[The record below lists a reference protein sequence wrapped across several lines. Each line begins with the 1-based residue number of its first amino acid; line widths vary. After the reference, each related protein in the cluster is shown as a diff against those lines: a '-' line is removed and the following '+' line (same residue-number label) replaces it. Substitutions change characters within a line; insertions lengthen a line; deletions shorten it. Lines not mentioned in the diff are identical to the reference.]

1 MPQDQISTKD
11 TSIENMAVGHA
22 GLYVPAE
29 DDDINTA
36 ATKVAN
42 TLGAIAQT
50 LVNDIPLGI
59 DKGGKTLLD
68 TEQGIKAFV
77 KDELAGKQNHLP
89 DTEVGIWVHYLTK
102 GIERDFGRTW
112 EKDPKSIAKKKSKEE
127 KRVEGGGRILTK
139 KEKNELV
146 AKRRWDYW
154 EKLIDAGEVTEEEAE
169 EGMKGAI
176 AEVKRLKE
184 LGLYINTNKTKG
196 VQQFDWEKEIAEIWD
211 GDVSKLNIYK
221 KHKLLPLIP
230 VMEKKSLLY
239 QQMKNKFVTREWDK
253 SIVHMEMKDRLT
265 KEFINSRI
273 DNWTSITN
281 HYTPKT
287 YSICKI
293 EVAGKM
299 KDRWFVCDAIRKSD
313 KKQVLLMWDS
323 NGKDGIL
330 E

>member
-22 GLYVPAE
+22 GLYVPTE
-29 DDDINTA
+29 DDDIDTA
-36 ATKVAN
+36 ATKIAN

-112 EKDPKSIAKKKSKEE
+112 EKDPKSIAPKKSKEE
-127 KRVEGGGRILTK
+127 KKAESGGRLLTK
-139 KEKNELV
+139 KQKNMLV

-154 EKLIDAGEVTEEEAE
+154 EKLIDEGKVTEEEAE

-184 LGLYINTNKTKG
+184 MGLYINTNKTKG
-196 VQQFDWEKEIAEIWD
+196 VQQFDWEREITEMWD
-211 GDVSKLNIYK
+211 GDESKLNIYK
-221 KHKLLPLIP
+221 KHKLLPLVP
-230 VMEKKSLLY
+230 VLEKKWHMHST
-239 QQMKNKFVTREWDK
+239 NKFVTREWDK
-253 SIVHMEMKDRLT
+253 TIIKTDDGKSIDKKFISSKIDEWENLT
-265 KEFINSRI
+265 S
-273 DNWTSITN
+273 

-287 YSICKI
+287 FSICKI

-299 KDRWFVCDAIRKSD
+299 KERWFVCDAIRKSD
-313 KKQVLLMWDS
+313 KKQVLLMRDS

>member
-22 GLYVPAE
+22 GLYVPTE
-29 DDDINTA
+29 DDDIDTA
-36 ATKVAN
+36 ATKIAN

-112 EKDPKSIAKKKSKEE
+112 EKDPKSIAPKKSKEE
-127 KRVEGGGRILTK
+127 KKAESGGRLLTK
-139 KEKNELV
+139 KQKNMLV

-154 EKLIDAGEVTEEEAE
+154 EKLIDEGKVTEEEAE

-184 LGLYINTNKTKG
+184 MGLYINTNKTKG
-196 VQQFDWEKEIAEIWD
+196 VQQFDWEREITEMWD
-211 GDVSKLNIYK
+211 GDESKLDIYK
-221 KHKLLPLIP
+221 KHKLLPLVP
-230 VMEKKSLLY
+230 VLEKKWHMHST
-239 QQMKNKFVTREWDK
+239 NKFVTREWNKTIIKTDDSK
-253 SIVHMEMKDRLT
+253 SIDKKFISSKIDEWENLT
-265 KEFINSRI
+265 S
-273 DNWTSITN
+273 

-287 YSICKI
+287 FSICKI

-299 KDRWFVCDAIRKSD
+299 KERWFVCDAIRKSD

>member
-22 GLYVPAE
+22 GLYVPTE
-29 DDDINTA
+29 DDDIDTA
-36 ATKVAN
+36 ATKIAN

-112 EKDPKSIAKKKSKEE
+112 EKDPKSIAPKKSKEE
-127 KRVEGGGRILTK
+127 KKAESGGRLLTK
-139 KEKNELV
+139 KQKNMLV

-154 EKLIDAGEVTEEEAE
+154 EKLIDEGKVTEEEAE

-184 LGLYINTNKTKG
+184 MGLYINTNKTKG
-196 VQQFDWEKEIAEIWD
+196 VQQFDWEREITEMWD
-211 GDVSKLNIYK
+211 GDESKLDIYK
-221 KHKLLPLIP
+221 KHKLLPLVP
-230 VMEKKSLLY
+230 VLEKKWHMHST
-239 QQMKNKFVTREWDK
+239 NKFVTREWDK
-253 SIVHMEMKDRLT
+253 TIIKTDDGKSIDKKFISSKIDEWENLT
-265 KEFINSRI
+265 S
-273 DNWTSITN
+273 

-287 YSICKI
+287 FSICKI

-299 KDRWFVCDAIRKSD
+299 KERWFVCDAIRKSD

>member
-22 GLYVPAE
+22 GLYVPTE
-29 DDDINTA
+29 DDDIDTA
-36 ATKVAN
+36 ATKIAN

-68 TEQGIKAFV
+68 TEQAIKAFV

-112 EKDPKSIAKKKSKEE
+112 EKDPKSIAPKKSKEE
-127 KRVEGGGRILTK
+127 KKAESGGRLLTK
-139 KEKNELV
+139 KQKNMLV

-154 EKLIDAGEVTEEEAE
+154 EKLIDEGKVTEEEAE

-184 LGLYINTNKTKG
+184 MGLYINTNKTKG
-196 VQQFDWEKEIAEIWD
+196 VQQFDWEREITEMWD
-211 GDVSKLNIYK
+211 GDESKLNIYK
-221 KHKLLPLIP
+221 KHKLLPLVP
-230 VMEKKSLLY
+230 VLEKKWHMHST
-239 QQMKNKFVTREWDK
+239 NKFVTREWNKTIIKTDDSK
-253 SIVHMEMKDRLT
+253 SIDKKFISSKIDEWENLT
-265 KEFINSRI
+265 S
-273 DNWTSITN
+273 

-287 YSICKI
+287 FSICKI

-299 KDRWFVCDAIRKSD
+299 KERWFVCDAIRKSD

>member
-1 MPQDQISTKD
+1 MAQDQIPTKD
-11 TSIENMAVGHA
+11 IPLQDMAVGHA

-29 DDDINTA
+29 DDDLDAT
-36 ATKVAN
+36 ATKIAN
-42 TLGAIAQT
+42 TLGAIAET
-50 LVNDIPLGI
+50 LTNDIPLGI

-112 EKDPKSIAKKKSKEE
+112 EKDPKSIAPKKSKDE
-127 KRVEGGGRILTK
+127 KKQESGGRIITK
-139 KEKNELV
+139 KEKNILV

-154 EKLIDAGEVTEEEAE
+154 EKLIDAGKVTEEEAE

-196 VQQFDWEKEIAEIWD
+196 VQQFDWEKDIAEMWD
-211 GDVSKLNIYK
+211 GDETKLEIYK

-230 VMEKKSLLY
+230 VMEKKYHQYYKS
-239 QQMKNKFVTREWDK
+239 NKFVTREWDK
-253 SIVHMEMKDRLT
+253 SIMQLQGGDTFDK
-265 KEFINSRI
+265 KFISSKI
-273 DNWTSITN
+273 DEWNTISDN
-281 HYTPKT
+281 YTPKT
-287 YSICKI
+287 FSICKI
-293 EVAGKM
+293 ELPGKM
-299 KDRWFVCDAIRKSD
+299 RDRWFVVDAIRKSD
-313 KKQVLLMWDS
+313 KKQVLLMWDA
-323 NGKDGIL
+323 NGVDGIL

>member
-22 GLYVPAE
+22 GLYVPTE
-29 DDDINTA
+29 DDDIDTA
-36 ATKVAN
+36 ATKIAN

-112 EKDPKSIAKKKSKEE
+112 EKDPKSIAPKKSKEE
-127 KRVEGGGRILTK
+127 KKAESGGRLLTK
-139 KEKNELV
+139 KQKNMLV

-154 EKLIDAGEVTEEEAE
+154 EKLIDEGKVTEEEAE

-184 LGLYINTNKTKG
+184 MGLYINTNKTKG
-196 VQQFDWEKEIAEIWD
+196 VQQFDWEREITEMWD
-211 GDVSKLNIYK
+211 GDESKLNIYK
-221 KHKLLPLIP
+221 KHKLLPLVP
-230 VMEKKSLLY
+230 VLEKKWHMHST
-239 QQMKNKFVTREWDK
+239 NKFVTREWNKTIIKTDDSK
-253 SIVHMEMKDRLT
+253 SIDKKFISSKIDEWENLT
-265 KEFINSRI
+265 S
-273 DNWTSITN
+273 

-287 YSICKI
+287 FSICKI

-299 KDRWFVCDAIRKSD
+299 KERWFVCDAIRKSD